1 MRTPGLAMSNST
13 KLMPLLPLRQN
24 SVRLL
29 TCLMAY
35 TVFGSPGFSSISCH
49 DPVCTWVKLV
59 PPLVDFSTRI
69 CFALLPPDV
78 VGKKK

>member
-1 MRTPGLAMSNST
+1 MNEPPERSWSADTYTNARRVSIAGIGKSKSAFVVDTVTPV
-13 KLMPLLPLRQN
+13 P
-24 SVRLL
+24 
-29 TCLMAY
+29 
-35 TVFGSPGFSSISCH
+35 
-49 DPVCTWVKLV
+49 KLV